1 VTTSALVLGIELDGE
16 GSHPAA
22 WRRAGHPPV
31 ALFDPRRLARL
42 AETAERAGF
51 AFVTLDDDI
60 IPPGP
65 DPDVVGRIG
74 SVERAA
80 YLSAALSVLSV
91 VPVVSTTYSEPFHVS
106 SQLASIDHVAAGRS
120 GWVATVT
127 EASSAASAW
136 GRPVVSGA
144 TRLHREA
151 ADAVEVVRALWDSWE
166 DDAVIRDI
174 ASSRYLDRERL
185 HYVDF
190 AGETYSVKGPAIV
203 PRPPQ
208 GQLVVLAEAGLLPDH
223 LVDVSLIAAPD
234 LSRLRAAAAASRTA
248 RTFAEVEVAL
258 DTPDRSAAER
268 VADLGRHGT
277 WTDRSRLRYV
287 GAAAGLVKLLGELA
301 GLVDGV
307 RLHPLVLDEDVSV
320 LSRLVIPPLIID
332 RVVSLPLP
340 GQTFRAVLGLPR
352 PLSRYRTS
360 TPRTGA
366 SR

>member
-1 VTTSALVLGIELDGE
+1 MTTTSTLVLGIELDGE

-22 WRRAGHPPV
+22 WRRAGHPPA

-60 IPPGP
+60 IPPGS

-80 YLSAALSVLSV
+80 YLSAGLSVLSV

-127 EASSAASAW
+127 EASRAARAW
-136 GRPVVSGA
+136 GRPAVSDA
-144 TRLHREA
+144 TQLRRLA

-174 ASSRYLDRERL
+174 SSSRYLDRERL

-190 AGETYSVKGPAIV
+190 TGESYSVKGPAIV

-223 LVDVSLIAAPD
+223 LVDVSLIAEPD
-234 LSRLRAAAAASRTA
+234 LARLRAAAAASGTA

-258 DTPDRSAAER
+258 DIPGQSAAER
-268 VADLGRHGT
+268 IADLGS
-277 WTDRSRLRYV
+277 WPDRGRLRYV
-287 GAAAGLVKLLGELA
+287 GAAAGLVALLGELA

-332 RVVSLPLP
+332 RVAAQALP

-352 PLSRYRTS
+352 PLSRYRAS
-360 TPRTGA
+360 APATGA

>member
-1 VTTSALVLGIELDGE
+1 MTTSTLVLGIELDGE

-22 WRRAGHPPV
+22 WRRAGHPPA

-51 AFVTLDDDI
+51 SFVTLDDDI
-60 IPPGP
+60 SPPGP

-80 YLSAALSVLSV
+80 FLSAALSVLSV
-91 VPVVSTTYSEPFHVS
+91 VPAVSTTYSEPFHVS
-106 SQLASIDHVAAGRS
+106 SQLASIDHVTAGRS

-144 TRLHREA
+144 ARLRREA

-166 DDAVIRDI
+166 DDAVVRD
-174 ASSRYLDRERL
+174 
-185 HYVDF
+185 VDL
-190 AGETYSVKGPAIV
+190 AGENYSVKGPAIV

-234 LSRLRAAAAASRTA
+234 LARLRTAAAASQTA
-248 RTFAEVEVAL
+248 RTFAEIEVAL
-258 DTPDRSAAER
+258 DTPGLSAAER
-268 VADLGRHGT
+268 IADLGRHGE
-277 WTDRSRLRYV
+277 WTDRGRLRYA
-287 GAAAGLVKLLGELA
+287 GAAAGLVKLLSEL
-301 GLVDGV
+301 G
-307 RLHPLVLDEDVSV
+307 
-320 LSRLVIPPLIID
+320 
-332 RVVSLPLP
+332 LPLP
-340 GQTFRAVLGLPR
+340 GQTFRTVLGLPR
-352 PLSRYRTS
+352 PLSRYRA
-360 TPRTGA
+360 PDPLPGA

>member
-1 VTTSALVLGIELDGE
+1 VTTSTLVLGIELDGE

-22 WRRAGHPPV
+22 WRRAGHPPA

-51 AFVTLDDDI
+51 SFVTLDDDI
-60 IPPGP
+60 SPPGP

-80 YLSAALSVLSV
+80 YLSAALTVLSV

-106 SQLASIDHVAAGRS
+106 SQLASIDHVTAGRS

-144 TRLHREA
+144 ARLRREA

-166 DDAVIRDI
+166 DDAVVRD
-174 ASSRYLDRERL
+174 
-185 HYVDF
+185 VDL
-190 AGETYSVKGPAIV
+190 AGENYSVKGPAIV

-234 LSRLRAAAAASRTA
+234 LARLRTAAAASQTA
-248 RTFAEVEVAL
+248 RTFAEIEVAL
-258 DTPDRSAAER
+258 DTPGLSAAER
-268 VADLGRHGT
+268 IADLGRHGE
-277 WTDRSRLRYV
+277 WTDRGRLRYA
-287 GAAAGLVKLLGELA
+287 GAAAGLVKLLSEL
-301 GLVDGV
+301 G
-307 RLHPLVLDEDVSV
+307 
-320 LSRLVIPPLIID
+320 
-332 RVVSLPLP
+332 LPLP
-340 GQTFRAVLGLPR
+340 GQTFRTVLGLPR
-352 PLSRYRTS
+352 PLSRYRA
-360 TPRTGA
+360 PDPLPGA